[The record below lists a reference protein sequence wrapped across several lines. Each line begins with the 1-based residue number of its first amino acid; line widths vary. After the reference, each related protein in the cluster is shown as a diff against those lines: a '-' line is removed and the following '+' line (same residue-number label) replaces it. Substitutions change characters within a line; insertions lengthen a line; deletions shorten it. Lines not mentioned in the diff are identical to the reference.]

1 MNWLDYL
8 LLALI
13 VSSFVFGLL
22 RGLVREVVA
31 LITWVVAVWLAWDY
45 SPLLEPHMGLAP
57 EAMRPWA
64 ARGVI
69 FLCVFL
75 LGSLLGALL
84 GHLVRLSMLSGVDH
98 VLGGLFGLMRGVL
111 VVGLFVIL
119 CHAVGLEGEPWWR
132 DSRLV
137 PFAEQAA
144 NVLRGLVGER
154 KIHFERPHTV
164 ALD

>member
-13 VSSFVFGLL
+13 ASSLIFGLL

-31 LITWVVAVWLAWDY
+31 LITWVVAVWVAWDY
-45 SPLLEPHMGLAP
+45 SPLLEAYMGLAP
-57 EAMRPWA
+57 EAMRPWV

-69 FLCVFL
+69 FLCVLVF
-75 LGSLLGALL
+75 GSLLGALL

-98 VLGGLFGLMRGVL
+98 ILGGLFGLIRSAL

-119 CHAVGLEGEPWWR
+119 CHAVRLDGESWWR
-132 DSRLV
+132 DSKLV

-154 KIHFERPHTV
+154 KIHALRPHTV